1 MRWAKS
7 CLPLL
12 NSGYLIVTS
21 SPVLFDHLPPGVAER
36 LGWYVY
42 LYVDPRDNRPFY
54 VGKGKGDR
62 VFAHFDDQKDSDKVR
77 IISEIETAG
86 LKPRLDILAHGLKE
100 EEAAFRIEAAAI
112 DLLGIGALSN
122 AVRGWKSLQLGRMT
136 LDHLIGYYAAEPVS
150 IVDTVLLIRVN
161 KLYRHNMTPLEL
173 QEATRGIWRVGPR
186 RTGAKY
192 ALAIFEGVIRE
203 VYEIQEWHPARTL
216 PYSTRD
222 LSQRDTTS
230 RWEFDGRVAADDV
243 RGKYRGRSVQQYLKR
258 GNQSPTIYVNC

>member
-1 MRWAKS
+1 M
-7 CLPLL
+7 P
-12 NSGYLIVTS
+12 S

-62 VFAHFDDQKDSDKVR
+62 VLVHFDDQKDSDKVR
-77 IISEIETAG
+77 IISEIHADG

-100 EEAAFRIEAAAI
+100 EETAFRIEAAAI
-112 DLLGIGALSN
+112 DLLGIGSLSN
-122 AVRGWKSLQLGRMT
+122 VVRGWKSLQLGRMT
-136 LDHLIGYYAAEPVS
+136 LDELIGYYAAKPVS
-150 IVDTVLLIRVN
+150 IVDPVLLIRVN

-186 RTGAKY
+186 RSGAKY
-192 ALAIFEGVIRE
+192 ALALFEGVVRE
-203 VYEIQEWHPARTL
+203 VYEIQDWHPACTL

-222 LSQRDTTS
+222 LVHSAI
-230 RWEFDGRVAADDV
+230 FAGDGSSTA
-243 RGKYRGRSVQQYLKR
+243 K
-258 GNQSPTIYVNC
+258 

>member
-1 MRWAKS
+1 M
-7 CLPLL
+7 
-12 NSGYLIVTS
+12 TS

-86 LKPRLDILAHGLKE
+86 MKPRLDILAHGLKE

-136 LDHLIGYYAAEPVS
+136 LDHLIGYYAAEP
-150 IVDTVLLIRVN
+150 
-161 KLYRHNMTPLEL
+161 
-173 QEATRGIWRVGPR
+173 
-186 RTGAKY
+186 
-192 ALAIFEGVIRE
+192 
-203 VYEIQEWHPARTL
+203 
-216 PYSTRD
+216 
-222 LSQRDTTS
+222 
-230 RWEFDGRVAADDV
+230 
-243 RGKYRGRSVQQYLKR
+243 
-258 GNQSPTIYVNC
+258 